1 MNLLRPRLTAADI
14 VARAVPRHLR
24 EEYRRFGYVTDLTVS
39 ALTERAAR
47 QWPDRPALVQA
58 DRRLTYRE
66 LRDLVERAAGWLAGA
81 GAGPGDVVCWQ
92 TPNWWEAHV
101 LGLAIWHLDAVS
113 CPVVPFYREHELR
126 QIIEQVRPAV
136 VITAGDYRGFAH
148 AEAFDDLLAGA
159 RLDDTAR
166 IILRGSRAGW
176 TPFGDVISARP
187 RRACAT
193 ATADEPCLVLFT
205 SGTTSAAK
213 GAVHSSQTLLA
224 ETRQL
229 ADAWGLGW
237 EDVGYM
243 AAPLQHITG
252 VLNAMTIPLLVG
264 ACAVLADRWV
274 PELAVRDVTAH
285 RVTWSA
291 GATVFLQE
299 LTEAAR
305 AAGTRLPLRMFACG
319 GAPVPRAV
327 MERSEEQGIPA
338 ARVYGLT
345 ELPTVTV
352 MSRSHPFAARAET
365 DGAIAPGVEV
375 RVVDGDTRILP
386 PGSEGELLVRGPERM
401 IGYLDPASNRAAL
414 EDDGWLRTGDVGTV
428 DRAGLLT
435 VTGRLKDV
443 VNRGGEKFSARD
455 IEDLLAAH
463 PAVRQAAVV
472 PGPDA
477 RFGEVPVA
485 FVVLDPAVLDPA
497 VLNTTGP
504 GPAGPAAAD
513 ELARHLH
520 AAGLA
525 RQKTPAGWH
534 FLDALPMTP
543 SGKVKKFELAQI
555 TAGAG
560 ERRAAQTPHVQTG
573 ENTDDSG
580 ALRPV

>member
-1 MNLLRPRLTAADI
+1 
-14 VARAVPRHLR
+14 
-24 EEYRRFGYVTDLTVS
+24 
-39 ALTERAAR
+39 
-47 QWPDRPALVQA
+47 
-58 DRRLTYRE
+58 
-66 LRDLVERAAGWLAGA
+66 
-81 GAGPGDVVCWQ
+81 
-92 TPNWWEAHV
+92 
-101 LGLAIWHLDAVS
+101 
-113 CPVVPFYREHELR
+113 
-126 QIIEQVRPAV
+126 
-136 VITAGDYRGFAH
+136 
-148 AEAFDDLLAGA
+148 
-159 RLDDTAR
+159 
-166 IILRGSRAGW
+166 
-176 TPFGDVISARP
+176 
-187 RRACAT
+187 
-193 ATADEPCLVLFT
+193 
-205 SGTTSAAK
+205 
-213 GAVHSSQTLLA
+213 
-224 ETRQL
+224 
-229 ADAWGLGW
+229 
-237 EDVGYM
+237 M

-264 ACAVLADRWV
+264 ACAVLSDRWV
-274 PELAVRDVTAH
+274 PELAVRDITAH
-285 RVTWSA
+285 RVTWTA

-352 MSRSHPFAARAET
+352 MNRSHPFAARAET

-375 RVVDGDTRILP
+375 RVVDGDTQSLP

-414 EDDGWLRTGDVGTV
+414 DDDGWLRTGDVGTV

-497 VLNTTGP
+497 VLDPTGLDP
-504 GPAGPAAAD
+504 TGLDPTGLDPTGLGPAGPAAAD

-525 RQKTPAGWH
+525 RQKTPAAWH
-534 FLDALPMTP
+534 FLEALPMTP

-555 TAGAG
+555 MAKRQG
-560 ERRAAQTPHVQTG
+560 TG
-573 ENTDDSG
+573 EHQ
-580 ALRPV
+580 

>member
-1 MNLLRPRLTAADI
+1 MNLLRPRLTAADV

-24 EEYRRFGYVTDLTVS
+24 EEYRRFGYVTDLTMS

-47 QWPDRPALVQA
+47 QWPARPALAQA
-58 DRRLTYRE
+58 ERRLTYRE
-66 LRDLVERAAGWLAGA
+66 LRDLVERAAGWLACA
-81 GAGPGDVVCWQ
+81 GTGPGDVVCWQ

-101 LGLAIWHLDAVS
+101 LGLAIWHLGAVS

-126 QIIEQVRPAV
+126 QIIEQVRPSV
-136 VITAGDYRGFAH
+136 VVTAGEHRGFAH
-148 AEAFDDLLAGA
+148 AEAFDELLADAG
-159 RLDDTAR
+159 LDDTAR
-166 IILRGSRAGW
+166 IILRGSRARW
-176 TPFGDVISARP
+176 TSFDEVISAPP
-187 RRACAT
+187 RRACTT
-193 ATADEPCLVLFT
+193 ARADEPCLVLFT

-237 EDVGYM
+237 EDAGYM

-264 ACAVLADRWV
+264 ARAVLADRWV
-274 PELAVRDVTAH
+274 PELAVRDIAAH

-305 AAGTRLPLRMFACG
+305 ADGNRLPLRMFACG
-319 GAPVPRAV
+319 GASVPRAV

-352 MSRSHPFAARAET
+352 MNRSYPFAARAGT

-375 RVVDGDTRILP
+375 RVSDGDTWMLP

-401 IGYLDPASNRAAL
+401 VGYLDAAANRAAL
-414 EDDGWLRTGDVGTV
+414 DDDGWLRTGDVGTV
-428 DRAGLLT
+428 DTAGFLT
-435 VTGRLKDV
+435 VTGRLKDI
-443 VNRGGEKFSARD
+443 VNRGGEKFCARD

-463 PAVRQAAVV
+463 PAVRQAAVT

-497 VLNTTGP
+497 APV
-504 GPAGPAAAD
+504 AAD

-525 RQKTPAGWH
+525 RQKTPAAWH
-534 FLDALPMTP
+534 FLEALPMTP
-543 SGKVKKFELAQI
+543 SGKVKKFELARIMAKRQ
-555 TAGAG
+555 G
-560 ERRAAQTPHVQTG
+560 TG
-573 ENTDDSG
+573 G
-580 ALRPV
+580 HR